1 MKMLDPDLLRTFLA
15 FADSGSLAQAASVVG
30 RSPSAVTAQMQRLEE
45 AVGEP
50 LLAPQGRSRGLT
62 PTGEE
67 LVGYARRILAAHRE
81 AWLGL
86 KGAKADGRIAIGT
99 TQDFADSGLPDLL
112 RAFAESHPRVRI
124 ELRVGRSAEL
134 AHALQGGS
142 LDLAIVMRQ
151 AATPD
156 EIGML
161 REPMMWLCSQKGLA
175 ARQDELPLALLDP
188 HCGFRE
194 AAISALDA
202 AGRRYRIAAGSGSL
216 AGLRT
221 AVNAGI
227 ALTLRTARF
236 AHSGIVEAPHAFDLP
251 PVPVAEFA
259 VRLRADAESPAR
271 DLGALLGAGL
281 ALPGLFG
288 REPSIVRRGAKEKA
302 DLAVGLE

>member
-1 MKMLDPDLLRTFLA
+1 MRTLDPDLLKTFLA
-15 FADSGSLAQAASVVG
+15 FVDGGSLAQAASIVG

-50 LLAPQGRSRGLT
+50 LLAPQGRGRGLT
-62 PTGEE
+62 PTGED
-67 LVGYARRILAAHRE
+67 LVGHARRILAAHRE

-112 RAFAESHPRVRI
+112 RAFAQSHPRVRI

-134 AHALQGGS
+134 AQALQGGG

-151 AATPD
+151 APAPD
-156 EIGML
+156 EVAVL
-161 REPMMWLCSQKGLA
+161 REPMLWLCSQKGLA
-175 ARQDELPLALLDP
+175 ARQEELPLALLDP
-188 HCGFRE
+188 YCGFRE
-194 AAISALDA
+194 AAIAALDA
-202 AGRRYRIAAGSGSL
+202 AGRRYRIAAGSASL

-227 ALTLRTARF
+227 ALTLRTQRF
-236 AHSGIVEAPHAFDLP
+236 AHSGISEAPRGFDLP

-259 VRLRADAESPAR
+259 IRQRDDAEGPAR
-271 DLGALLGAGL
+271 ELATLLGAGL
-281 ALPGLFG
+281 ALPGSFG
-288 REPSIVRRGAKEKA
+288 
-302 DLAVGLE
+302 